1 MSGER
6 MTQER
11 IRIIIA
17 DDHRLFT
24 DGLRLI
30 LEHDELMDVIG
41 AAKSGREAISMVTEL
56 KPDILLL
63 DIGMQ
68 KLDGFNTLPM
78 IRKKSPDTKALIL
91 TASCVEEDMLEA
103 LKEGAKGYL
112 TKNAGRSS
120 LIKAIKAVCAGEMW
134 LDRKLMSRFFE
145 KEICRKLNG
154 KDELCTTLKKVL
166 SAREQEVIRHL
177 AKGRSNKEIAEALF
191 ISEKTV
197 KTHLSNIFKK
207 LNVTCRLQAILYAQ
221 KTGMF

>member
-1 MSGER
+1 MI
-6 MTQER
+6 QKR

-17 DDHRLFT
+17 DDHRLFS
-24 DGLRLI
+24 DGLRMI
-30 LEHDELMDVIG
+30 LEHDEMMDVICS
-41 AAKSGREAISMVTEL
+41 AKNGKEAISMVSEQ

-63 DIGMQ
+63 DIRMQ
-68 KLDGFNTLPM
+68 KMDGLNALPV

-91 TASCVEEDMLEA
+91 TDACVEEDVLEA

-112 TKNAGRSS
+112 SKNEGHSS
-120 LIKAIKAVCAGEMW
+120 LIKAVKAVCAGEMW

-154 KDELCTTLKKVL
+154 KDELCGTLKKVL

-177 AKGRSNKEIAEALF
+177 AKGRSNKKIAEALF

-221 KTGMF
+221 KSGIF